1 MTKQDLD
8 FEVWF
13 GVLQANV
20 RYRTGVNFRDRD
32 SVREDYDQ
40 GVSVYDVID
49 DICAEY
55 GEDDDKGEEDDDEDD
70 DEGEEV
76 AA

>member
-1 MTKQDLD
+1 MTKQDFD
-8 FEVWF
+8 FETWF
-13 GVLQANV
+13 DVLQTNV
-20 RYRTGVNFRDRD
+20 LDRTGVNFRDRD

-40 GVSVYDVID
+40 GAVVYDMID
-49 DICAEY
+49 EICAEY
-55 GEDDDKGEEDDDEDD
+55 GEDDDHQDDEGDEDD

>member
-1 MTKQDLD
+1 MTKQDFD
-8 FEVWF
+8 FETWF
-13 GVLQANV
+13 GVLQTNV
-20 RYRTGVNFRDRD
+20 LDRTGVNFRDRD

-40 GVSVYDVID
+40 GACVYDVID
-49 DICAEY
+49 EICAEY
-55 GEDDDKGEEDDDEDD
+55 GEDDDEDDEGD

>member
-1 MTKQDLD
+1 MTKQDFD
-8 FEVWF
+8 FETWF
-13 GVLQANV
+13 GVLQTNV
-20 RYRTGVNFRDRD
+20 LDRTGVNFRDRD

-40 GVSVYDVID
+40 GVCVYAVID

-55 GEDDDKGEEDDDEDD
+55 GEDDD
-70 DEGEEV
+70 EGEEV